1 MLFTCQEKENIM
13 LRSIL
18 DYIDLNLFC
27 EALHITA
34 KEKLRILDF
43 GCNDGVLLEALRARV
58 MPETMLCG
66 VDIDAAALE
75 RARGRHIANSEFF
88 VITPSEQLPIMLK
101 SADICIMSRV
111 LHELAEQGT
120 VKPVLKEVHRVM
132 QGFGTFGIIEFKKDV
147 NAPFGPP
154 LTVKLSPGAAE
165 RMVIPAGFRLKNT
178 YDLGTYFYLSTFAP
192 TGRPDQFAPPQ
203 V

>member
-1 MLFTCQEKENIM
+1 MRQ
-13 LRSIL
+13 SIL
-18 DYIDLNLFC
+18 DHIDLNVFC

-43 GCNDGVLLEALRARV
+43 GCNDGALLEALRPRV

-75 RARGRHIANSEFF
+75 QARGRHIPNSEFF
-88 VITPSEQLPIMLK
+88 VIMPNEQLPIMLK

-132 QGFGTFGIIEFKKDV
+132 QGFGTLGIIEFKKDV
-147 NAPFGPP
+147 KAPFGPP
-154 LTVKLSPGAAE
+154 MTVKLSPGAVE
-165 RMVIPAGFRLKNT
+165 RMVIPEGFRLKST
-178 YDLGTYFYLSTFAP
+178 YDLGPYLYLITFAP
-192 TGRPDQFAPPQ
+192 TGRSDQFAPAK